1 MLSIALICRQNLKSL
16 NLVVRVRSFFSLLDG
31 GQKTYVKGKTLPTQ
45 RINIHNYSLLQLVD
59 FIAEH
64 YIWGSKQHITLSR
77 ESENTI
83 EIKSDEQLFEL
94 LRLVLRSMILRPHCI
109 VLPRN
114 IGVTHM

>member
-59 FIAEH
+59 FIAETV
-64 YIWGSKQHITLSR
+64 YGVPNSTLLCRVSL
-77 ESENTI
+77 
-83 EIKSDEQLFEL
+83 K
-94 LRLVLRSMILRPHCI
+94 IL
-109 VLPRN
+109 
-114 IGVTHM
+114 